1 MEHER
6 NGVKGATLPLDS
18 SGRPSGH
25 DDDYPLDFGV
35 FPGESVPYGMGLT
48 CILRTLSHIPARAK
62 ITLSVCNEVSSSRS
76 IAQTLQKLHHRE
88 SSTRSV
94 GLTPI
99 PPCPVAAVTFP

>member
-1 MEHER
+1 M
-6 NGVKGATLPLDS
+6 

-35 FPGESVPYGMGLT
+35 FPGESVPCGMGLT
-48 CILRTLSHIPARAK
+48 CILRLLSHIPARAK
-62 ITLSVCNEVSSSRS
+62 STLSACNEVSSPRQ
-76 IAQTLQKLHHRE
+76 IAQTLQKLHQPE

-94 GLTPI
+94 GVTPI